1 MAGDA
6 ASGRPGRRAD
16 PALGAARPRAP
27 SGREQGDR
35 LRRPQLPSPRTCVG
49 PRRHL
54 AAAGF
59 DVYAYD
65 QLGAGRSTRLSDVT
79 GYTVARHVADLEAIR
94 RTIGADRIVIVGQR
108 TGTGARSPTPRCARR
123 ERGSRHRGRPS
134 RRLHPPP
141 ADLPDRTVVCGKT

>member
-1 MAGDA
+1 M
-6 ASGRPGRRAD
+6 
-16 PALGAARPRAP
+16 
-27 SGREQGDR
+27 
-35 LRRPQLPSPRTCVG
+35 G

-108 TGTGARSPTPRCARR
+108 TGTGARSPTPRWC
-123 ERGSRHRGRPS
+123 PS
-134 RRLHPPP
+134 RTRVTPSRAVDPTP
-141 ADLPDRTVVCGKT
+141 APASCGPS